1 MTPVSGRIR
10 PITDEQLLKSLQYVL
25 GKPDASFREGQLEAC
40 RHVANSKTE
49 NAMVGLDCGVGKSTT
64 FTVPLYAKW
73 RYQQINGVTMV
84 ICPHSIALKQHYATF
99 FLLGSHQL
107 QQDGKFAP
115 VGLILIPSLKRRY
128 IHPSLHGR
136 SPPFWLRLRGP
147 YLLENTV
154 ERSQHSTF
162 LHSTLVQ
169 KLRFILVVYRPFCK
183 YSHHGEAIV
192 DQDHHMGRSGPR
204 I

>member
-1 MTPVSGRIR
+1 MLT
-10 PITDEQLLKSLQYVL
+10 SLVL
-25 GKPDASFREGQLEAC
+25 GIVLLLPLIPVLPSLGEVGSFSTQAVL
-40 RHVANSKTE
+40 SS
-49 NAMVGLDCGVGKSTT
+49 GL
-64 FTVPLYAKW
+64 P
-73 RYQQINGVTMV
+73 N
-84 ICPHSIALKQHYATF
+84 TF

-128 IHPSLHGR
+128 IYPSLHGR

-154 ERSQHSTF
+154 ERSQHSTS
-162 LHSTLVQ
+162 LHSTQAQ
-169 KLRFILVVYRPFCK
+169 KLRFYLVVYCPFCK

-192 DQDHHMGRSGPR
+192 AQDHLMGRSGPR

>member
-1 MTPVSGRIR
+1 MA
-10 PITDEQLLKSLQYVL
+10 LQYHDHQENDVIVHRM
-25 GKPDASFREGQLEAC
+25 SEHYTELETITS
-40 RHVANSKTE
+40 R
-49 NAMVGLDCGVGKSTT
+49 MVVVES
-64 FTVPLYAKW
+64 
-73 RYQQINGVTMV
+73 
-84 ICPHSIALKQHYATF
+84 TF

-192 DQDHHMGRSGPR
+192 AQDHHMGRSGPR